1 MTCDLSS
8 VKPKQAMRPFDKKI
22 GKMTTKGALWS
33 RVEVEFLLE
42 IWADDTIQ
50 DELDKTHKNSK
61 IYSKIRDVLNSRGF
75 NRTTEQCRD
84 KIKKMR
90 CQYLKIRD
98 ALRRSGSSLD
108 EKDKIFWFD
117 AVDKILGQKPC
128 SEAVMF
134 EPQESRT
141 HPVLAA
147 VTASTLSAT
156 SSVSDASLPVDQP
169 SQDTFDDCMDVK
181 PPTLSRKKKRKTRLD
196 ASDVMGVFIERQQQ
210 QHEEFMRMEEL
221 RHEQEIQ
228 MLKDWMKAS
237 MEAEERRLEMQ
248 RQTNHMFE
256 RMMNRLLDSMVPPPS
271 QRMSRA
277 QQTSPM

>member
-147 VTASTLSAT
+147 VTASTLS
-156 SSVSDASLPVDQP
+156 
-169 SQDTFDDCMDVK
+169 
-181 PPTLSRKKKRKTRLD
+181 
-196 ASDVMGVFIERQQQ
+196 GE
-210 QHEEFMRMEEL
+210 
-221 RHEQEIQ
+221 
-228 MLKDWMKAS
+228 
-237 MEAEERRLEMQ
+237 
-248 RQTNHMFE
+248 
-256 RMMNRLLDSMVPPPS
+256 
-271 QRMSRA
+271 
-277 QQTSPM
+277 